1 MPSYTVIADHDIK
14 LKKLRYERAA
24 ARTGVTRKYKLQA
37 SFNCST
43 GMVLHLLLP
52 FWNIGFM

>member
-52 FWNIGFM
+52 F